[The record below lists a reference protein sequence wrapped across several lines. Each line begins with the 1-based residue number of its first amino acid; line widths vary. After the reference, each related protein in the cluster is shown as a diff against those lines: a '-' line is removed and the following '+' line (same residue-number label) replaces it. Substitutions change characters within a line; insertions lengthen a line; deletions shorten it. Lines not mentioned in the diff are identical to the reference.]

1 MSLWIN
7 NEDLGISSTKISREF
22 KVEFRKCSGNIPKEF
37 VNAKADLAGIWE

>member
-7 NEDLGISSTKISREF
+7 NEDLGISLTKISREF
-22 KVEFRKCSGNIPKEF
+22 KVGFSKCSGNIPKEF